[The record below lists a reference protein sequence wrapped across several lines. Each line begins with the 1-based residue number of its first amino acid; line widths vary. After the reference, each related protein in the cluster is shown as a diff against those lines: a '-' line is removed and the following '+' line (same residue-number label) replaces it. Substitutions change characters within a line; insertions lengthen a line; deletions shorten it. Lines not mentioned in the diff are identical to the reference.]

1 MLRNWLRISRSQTGA
16 AVIMLCGIFFLLGG
30 GNLFSLWGIIIVIF
44 SILVH
49 DFSFAHNSVID
60 VLAGYDKKDKFKKH
74 FPLCNGRVDPFTAL
88 KITHIGGFLT
98 TIFAILLA
106 YFGSGNSFYAISFYV
121 LFIICG
127 FWYNEWTSKIAM
139 WDFVPISICFAS
151 LSVYA
156 YFLVS
161 DEFTLLMILA
171 AIYIS
176 LVEWYQ
182 VGVSGEIKE
191 IEILD
196 EVSLLRH
203 LGAKCDV
210 VFNLG
215 VKAFV
220 YALTVKLF
228 GVLILGIIVL
238 RYNFTLYGI
247 IVFALMSLLIIHFA
261 LNLTKIQKRDRN
273 KSIRNMACEEIVS
286 IFALP
291 LILIP
296 IIDTVQAL
304 FLILFSLLY
313 FVFMNKINWN
323 TLVQPK
329 V

>member
-1 MLRNWLRISRSQTGA
+1 
-16 AVIMLCGIFFLLGG
+16 MLCGIFFLLGG

-44 SILVH
+44 SIIVH
-49 DFSFAHNSVID
+49 DFSFAHNSVMD

-88 KITHIGGFLT
+88 KITHIGSFLT

-106 YFGSGNSFYAISFYV
+106 YFGSGNSFYAISFYAI
-121 LFIICG
+121 FIICG
-127 FWYNEWTSKIAM
+127 FWYNEWTSKIVI

-161 DEFTLLMILA
+161 DEFTLLLILA

-182 VGVSGEIKE
+182 VGVSGEIKDFE
-191 IEILD
+191 IVN

-203 LGAKCDV
+203 LGAKCDR

-215 VKAFV
+215 IKAFV
-220 YALTVKLF
+220 YALAVKLS
-228 GVLILGIIVL
+228 GILILGIIVFK
-238 RYNFTLYGI
+238 YNFTFYGI
-247 IVFALMSLLIIHFA
+247 IVFALMSILIIHFA

-273 KSIRNMACEEIVS
+273 KAICNMACEEIAS

-323 TLVQPK
+323 TMVRPK